1 MAPPKTVAFSQELG
15 LKVLYSNTVATAPRK
30 PFLREAK
37 EYLGGLQQLY
47 IRYLVGELPTGQGEV
62 TESSF
67 VLLGGY
73 TLDELRFLGCGNR

>member
-47 IRYLVGELPTGQGEV
+47 IRILGRRAANRARGSHRIQLCVAWGIYL
-62 TESSF
+62 
-67 VLLGGY
+67 
-73 TLDELRFLGCGNR
+73 R